1 MTDVADDNKVYYY
14 HFDGLGS
21 VAALTDINGL
31 MVEYYEYDV
40 YGAPTIRDL
49 NGTIL
54 DTSQFGN
61 PYMFTGREYDT
72 ETDLYYYRARY
83 YSPTIGRFLQTI

>member
-1 MTDVADDNKVYYY
+1 MIDVADGNKVYYY

-21 VAALTDINGL
+21 VIALTDTSGTFA
-31 MVEYYEYDV
+31 EYYKYDV

-61 PYMFTGREYDT
+61 PYMFTRTRMTLREDY
-72 ETDLYYYRARY
+72 
-83 YSPTIGRFLQTI
+83 GN

>member
-1 MTDVADDNKVYYY
+1 MI
-14 HFDGLGS
+14 
-21 VAALTDINGL
+21 ALTDTSGTFA
-31 MVEYYEYDV
+31 EYYEYDV

-61 PYMFTGREYDT
+61 PHMFTGRRFDD
-72 ETDLYYYRARY
+72 ETGLYYYRAV
-83 YSPTIGRFLQTI
+83 TIRQKSVDSSKPIRLATKARTV